1 MLKSISWQE
10 FLTVMS
16 VLSLI
21 YFSILGIVYYR
32 VEIKNLISGKAR
44 SRPSPNQERK
54 RNNSLIGQIK
64 EEEGI
69 DDEEGQQTLSSE
81 QIDPVQNSQD
91 ALLGSVA
98 DFLKDLKD
106 VIESIATDKLEKA
119 ESLALLKAVFSRY
132 EQLKGTSYQQ
142 SVELFL
148 YENAIDQFA
157 FQLSLEEIKNIWSR

>member
-21 YFSILGIVYYR
+21 YFSILGIIYYR
-32 VEIKNLISGKAR
+32 EEIKNVFSGKAR
-44 SRPSPNQERK
+44 SSPKPQQGRK
-54 RNNSLIGQIK
+54 KNNSLIGQIK

-69 DDEEGQQTLSSE
+69 DDEQEQQTLSSE
-81 QIDPVQNSQD
+81 QIDPIHNSQD

-106 VIESIATDKLEKA
+106 VIESIATDKLEKS
-119 ESLALLKAVFSRY
+119 ESITLIKAVFSRY

-157 FQLSLEEIKNIWSR
+157 FELSLEEIKHIWSR